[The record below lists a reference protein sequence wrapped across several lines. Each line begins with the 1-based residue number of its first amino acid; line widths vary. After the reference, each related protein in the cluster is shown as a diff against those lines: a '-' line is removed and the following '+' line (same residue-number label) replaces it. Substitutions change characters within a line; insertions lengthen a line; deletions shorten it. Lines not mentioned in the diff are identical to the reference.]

1 MIGQM
6 LALMNG
12 WIEKFG
18 LLSDG
23 WRAGVLIF
31 LLVLGTATVAFIVS
45 RLILAVE
52 NKFKSTKNKWDD
64 AFLHA
69 ARRPM
74 VAFVWLQGVYWAAEV
89 AHHFSDAEVFKANGT
104 VLQIGFVWVLVWFLF
119 GLVKEI
125 EKVLTSPIKMRKPMD
140 YTTVNAISKLLR
152 AVIIIT
158 AVLTALQTLGFSIS
172 GVLAFGGVG
181 GIAVGFAAKDL
192 LANFFGGFI
201 IHLDRPFK
209 VGDWIRSPDRNIE
222 GTVEHIG
229 WRLTTIRTFDKRPLY
244 VPNAVFTTIAVE
256 NPSRMTNRR
265 ISETIGIR
273 YADVHSMQKIV
284 EEIREMLKNHEEI
297 DSNQTLI
304 VNFLAFNASS
314 LDIMLYTFTKTTEWV
329 RFHEIKEDVLLKVSD
344 IIESHGAEIAFPT
357 RTLHL
362 PDGARLSGEA
372 REQGEARSEGSKE
385 APESRGESEQGGQP
399 AGDKA

>member
-1 MIGQM
+1 
-6 LALMNG
+6 
-12 WIEKFG
+12 
-18 LLSDG
+18 
-23 WRAGVLIF
+23 
-31 LLVLGTATVAFIVS
+31 
-45 RLILAVE
+45 
-52 NKFKSTKNKWDD
+52 
-64 AFLHA
+64 
-69 ARRPM
+69 
-74 VAFVWLQGVYWAAEV
+74 
-89 AHHFSDAEVFKANGT
+89 
-104 VLQIGFVWVLVWFLF
+104 
-119 GLVKEI
+119 
-125 EKVLTSPIKMRKPMD
+125 
-140 YTTVNAISKLLR
+140 
-152 AVIIIT
+152 
-158 AVLTALQTLGFSIS
+158 VLTALQTLGFSIS

-362 PDGARLSGEA
+362 PDGVRLSGEA

-385 APESRGESEQGGQP
+385 APESRGESEQGGQS

>member
-6 LALMNG
+6 LALVNG

-69 ARRPM
+69 ARRPV

-362 PDGARLSGEA
+362 PGGVRLSGEA

>member
-6 LALMNG
+6 LALVNG

-69 ARRPM
+69 ARRPV

-119 GLVKEI
+119 GLVKEV

-362 PDGARLSGEA
+362 PGGVRLSGEA

>member
-6 LALMNG
+6 LALVNG

-362 PDGARLSGEA
+362 PDGVRLSGEA

-385 APESRGESEQGGQP
+385 APESRGESEQGGQS

>member
-1 MIGQM
+1 MIGETLSILNSWIKDFGM
-6 LALMNG
+6 LS
-12 WIEKFG
+12 E
-18 LLSDG
+18 G
-23 WRAGVLIF
+23 WRAGILIF
-31 LLVLGTATVAFIVS
+31 MLVFATATAAFIAS
-45 RLILAVE
+45 RVIVALE
-52 NKFKSTKNKWDD
+52 NKFSATRNLWDD
-64 AFLHA
+64 AVLHA
-69 ARRPM
+69 ARKPV
-74 VAFVWLQGVYWAAEV
+74 VAFIWLQGVYWAAEV
-89 AHHFSDAEVFKANGT
+89 AHHFSDAEIFKANGT
-104 VLQIGFVWVLVWFLF
+104 LLQIGFVWVLVWAMLR
-119 GLVKEI
+119 LVKEA
-125 EKVLTSPIKMRKPMD
+125 EKILTSPMKMRKPMD

-152 AVIIIT
+152 AVVIIT

-209 VGDWIRSPDRNIE
+209 VGDWVRSPDRNIE

-244 VPNAVFTTIAVE
+244 VPNAAFTTIAVE

-273 YADVHSMQKIV
+273 YADVHAMKKIV
-284 EEIREMLKNHEEI
+284 DEIRDMLKNHEDIAADE
-297 DSNQTLI
+297 TLI

-314 LDIMLYTFTKTTEWV
+314 LDIMVYTFTKTTQWV
-329 RFHEIKEDVLLKVSD
+329 RFHEVKEDVLLKISD
-344 IIESHGAEIAFPT
+344 IIESHGAEVAFPT

-362 PDGARLSGEA
+362 PDGVRVSGNDSEESSVSEPGNEDN
-372 REQGEARSEGSKE
+372 REQSSGKQVESKNDS
-385 APESRGESEQGGQP
+385 SR
-399 AGDKA
+399 